1 MILLRSMLFQIA
13 FYAVTVFYGVVL
25 LPLMLMPRLWLWKG
39 VLTWI
44 RSCLLV
50 ARYVGGIRTDITGK
64 ENIPD
69 GPLLVA
75 AKHQSAWETLALLLL
90 FKDPTFILKRELTW
104 IPIFGWYLWRAGMIP
119 VDRGAKAMALK
130 AMTERAV
137 AELAKGRQI
146 LIFPEGT
153 RRAPGA
159 PPQYKF
165 GVAHLYASLRTPCL
179 PIGLNSGVFWPRR
192 KPVRPG
198 TVRAEIL
205 PAIPAGLPRGVFA
218 ARLEREI
225 EASSNRLIVLGWK
238 ELGEAPQEAGK
249 VTELSPLSTPVEKS

>member
-1 MILLRSMLFQIA
+1 MILLRSILFQAA
-13 FYAVTVFYGVVL
+13 FYAVTIFYGIVL
-25 LPLMLMPRLWLWKG
+25 LPFLLMPRRWLWQG

-50 ARYVGGIRTDITGK
+50 VRYVGGIRTEITGK

-104 IPIFGWYLWRAGMIP
+104 IPIFGWYLARAGMIP
-119 VDRGAKAMALK
+119 VDRGAKAVALK
-130 AMTERAV
+130 TMTERAV

-153 RRAPGA
+153 RRPPGA

-165 GVAHLYASLRTPCL
+165 GVAHLYASLRVPCL
-179 PIGLNSGVFWPRR
+179 PVGLNSGVFWPRR
-192 KPVRPG
+192 KPLRAG
-198 TVRAEIL
+198 TIRAEIL

-218 ARLEREI
+218 ARIEREI
-225 EASSNRLIVLGWK
+225 EASSDRLIAQGWA
-238 ELGEAPQEAGK
+238 ELGEGPEENGK
-249 VTELSPLSTPVEKS
+249 VTDLSPLSPPVEKS